1 MPTTGTVRQRR
12 TRRPGWATCIAAAAA
27 VAGLALASC
36 SAPGPA
42 AKPAAAGTRVISL
55 AGIGA
60 LRSVFNHDA
69 GHPRLVLIF
78 SPT

>member
-1 MPTTGTVRQRR
+1 MPASGISRQRR
-12 TRRPGWATCIAAAAA
+12 TRRGRWTVAMAAAAA
-27 VAGLALASC
+27 VASVALGSC

-42 AKPAAAGTRVISL
+42 HKPAAADTRVISL

-60 LRSVFNHDA
+60 LRSAFNHDD